1 MYGNCV
7 IIKNNMETGRPRKT
21 LPIEVPTHGDHI
33 RWWNPNIILTPEDRA
48 WKEAWEVHSRRL
60 FQRFKI
66 TPISST
72 TSSWIDTDLTF
83 ILRLSEIYQ

>member
-7 IIKNNMETGRPRKT
+7 IIKNNMETVRPRKT

-48 WKEAWEVHSRRL
+48 WREAWQVHSL
-60 FQRFKI
+60 ISFQIFKN
-66 TPISST
+66 TPIYST
-72 TSSWIDTDLTF
+72 TSSWIDPDLTF
-83 ILRLSEIYQ
+83 ALRLSEIDQ